1 MPNQPT
7 KPVAARV
14 VAAAEME
21 IGEAE
26 QPLGSNRGPAVEE
39 YQKRDW
45 IPGGGYPWCV
55 SFAWGWVVWH
65 KALGRPNPYPTASVA
80 QLAAWAT
87 KNGWTVPKPQRGDL
101 VCLGGGRHVTI
112 YLGATGDGRFDGL
125 GGNQDHRVKVSSYRV
140 ADITCVIRV
149 KDTEAPPPAPK
160 PRWEVVRG
168 DGERTRVVYTGTARL
183 ALERVRRLVRNGRDA
198 TIRRRRP

>member
-1 MPNQPT
+1 MAVSVG
-7 KPVAARV
+7 KRII
-14 VAAAEME
+14 AEATRE
-21 IGEAE
+21 LGVAE
-26 QPLGSNRGPAVEE
+26 QPPGSNRGPKVEQ
-39 YQKRDW
+39 YQQHDW

-55 SFAWGWVVWH
+55 SFAWGFTVWH
-65 KALGRPNPYPTASVA
+65 RVLGRPNPYPTASVA
-80 QLAAWAT
+80 QLAAWAR
-87 KNGWTVPKPQRGDL
+87 KNGWAVANPQPGDL

-112 YLGATGDGRFDGL
+112 YLGATGNGWFDGL
-125 GGNQDHRVKVSSYRV
+125 GGNQSHRVQISRYR
-140 ADITCVIRV
+140 ASDITTVVRV
-149 KDTEAPPPAPK
+149 KASPKAAPPPARK

>member
-1 MPNQPT
+1 MAVSVE
-7 KPVAARV
+7 KRIVAV
-14 VAAAEME
+14 AEME

-39 YQKRDW
+39 YQKHDW

-65 KALGRPNPYPTASVA
+65 KVLKRPNPYPTASVA
-80 QLAAWAT
+80 QLAAWARR
-87 KNGWTVPKPQRGDL
+87 NGWTVPKPKRGNL

-112 YLGATGDGRFDGL
+112 YLRDVGAGWFDGL
-125 GGNQDHRVKVSSYRV
+125 GGNQEHRVQISRYRTS
-140 ADITCVIRV
+140 DITTVIRV
-149 KDTEAPPPAPK
+149 KDTAAPAPARK

-168 DGERTRVVYTGTARL
+168 DGERARVVYTGTARL